1 MTLSAWEQNP
11 PETFVPRLKATPQFS
26 ATILK
31 SISGL
36 ESLWLCR
43 SGGEN
48 SEKLAAARILAKDVL
63 DSFTAMREYLREDRL
78 ASVGAFQIF

>member
-1 MTLSAWEQNP
+1 M
-11 PETFVPRLKATPQFS
+11 
-26 ATILK
+26 
-31 SISGL
+31 
-36 ESLWLCR
+36 WLCR

-48 SEKLAAARILAKDVL
+48 FEKLAAARILAKDVL